1 MTDERFLFKPDTGEV
16 FTLNPTGA
24 LVYRLARQGKRSSDI
39 ARRLAARY
47 QVSEAQALRDVHAC
61 LAELRVNGFLID

>member
-1 MTDERFLFKPDTGEV
+1 MTEDRFLFKRDTGEV

-24 LVYRLARQGKRSSDI
+24 LVYRLARQGKTPSEI

-47 QVSEAQALRDVHAC
+47 QISEAQALEDVHAC
-61 LAELRVNGFLID
+61 LAELRVNGFLLE